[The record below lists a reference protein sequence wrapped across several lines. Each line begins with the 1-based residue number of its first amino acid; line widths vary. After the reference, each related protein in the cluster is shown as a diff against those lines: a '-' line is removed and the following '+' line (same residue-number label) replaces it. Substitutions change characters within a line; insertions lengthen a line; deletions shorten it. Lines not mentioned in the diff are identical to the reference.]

1 MSDAPGNMR
10 LASRRKTLRHNFLAR
25 TGASWD
31 LSQVVG
37 ALPSALYM
45 TDAGG
50 RITYYNEA
58 AATLWG
64 RRPELGKSK
73 WCGSW
78 KLHSPDGRPLAHD
91 QCPMATTLR
100 ERRPIHGVEAV
111 AERPDGT
118 TVPFISY
125 PTPLYDASG
134 TLVGAVNFLV
144 DITDRKRAEEFVQR
158 LASIVEFSDDAIVS
172 KDLDG
177 VITSWNRGAE
187 RLFGYRA
194 DEVIG
199 KSIAILIP
207 LDRLDQESDILERI
221 GRGARVDHYETLRR
235 RKDGSLVE
243 ISLTV
248 SPIKNAEGRIVG
260 ASKIARD
267 ITERRRSQER
277 QQLLIAE
284 IKHRIKN
291 TLATVQSIAVQ
302 TLRSTSAEERRAF
315 VERLSALADAHDL
328 VTLESWNRASVH
340 DVVCRAL
347 EAFQEDHRER
357 FLTSGTRD
365 VWLNA
370 SKSLLLAMA
379 LYELGTNAVKYGAL
393 SNDRGSVCVQWE
405 LLQGAKLNRVKLC
418 WCERG
423 GPPVKPPEH
432 KGFGSLLL
440 ERALEGG
447 LGVARLDYA
456 PQGLICTLEV
466 AL

>member
-1 MSDAPGNMR
+1 MSNAPGNMR
-10 LASRRKTLRHNFLAR
+10 LASRRNAPRHEFFER
-25 TGASWD
+25 TAAGLD
-31 LSQVVG
+31 LPQVLD
-37 ALPSALYM
+37 ALPSAVYM

-64 RRPELGKSK
+64 QRPELGKSK

-91 QCPMATTLR
+91 QCSMAMTLR
-100 ERRPIHGVEAV
+100 ERLPIHGIEAI

-125 PTPLYDASG
+125 PTPLYDAAD

-144 DITDRKRAEEFVQR
+144 DIRDRKRAEEFVQR
-158 LASIVEFSDDAIVS
+158 LASIVAFSDDAIVS
-172 KDLDG
+172 KNLDG
-177 VITSWNRGAE
+177 VITSWNSGAV
-187 RLFGYRA
+187 RLYGYTA

-199 KSIAILIP
+199 KPITILIP
-207 LDRLDQESDILERI
+207 LDRLDEESGILERI
-221 GRGARVDHYETLRR
+221 GRGERIDHYETLRR

-267 ITERRRSQER
+267 ITERRRAQEQ

-302 TLRSTSAEERRAF
+302 TLRSTSAEERQAF
-315 VERLSALADAHDL
+315 VERLRALAGAHDL

-357 FLTSGTRD
+357 FVISGPRD

-393 SNDRGSVCVQWE
+393 SNRSGSVRIEWE
-405 LLQGAKLNRVKLC
+405 LLQGIQLNRVKLC
-418 WCERG
+418 WLERD
-423 GPPVKPPEH
+423 GPHVKAPEH

-456 PQGLICTLEV
+456 PQGLVCTLEV
-466 AL
+466 VL

>member
-1 MSDAPGNMR
+1 VD
-10 LASRRKTLRHNFLAR
+10 
-25 TGASWD
+25 
-31 LSQVVG
+31 
-37 ALPSALYM
+37 
-45 TDAGG
+45 
-50 RITYYNEA
+50 
-58 AATLWG
+58 
-64 RRPELGKSK
+64 
-73 WCGSW
+73 
-78 KLHSPDGRPLAHD
+78 
-91 QCPMATTLR
+91 
-100 ERRPIHGVEAV
+100 
-111 AERPDGT
+111 
-118 TVPFISY
+118 
-125 PTPLYDASG
+125 
-134 TLVGAVNFLV
+134 FLV

-199 KSIAILIP
+199 KSITILIP
-207 LDRLDQESDILERI
+207 LDRLDEESEILERI
-221 GRGARVDHYETLRR
+221 GRGARIDHYETLRR

-302 TLRSTSAEERRAF
+302 TLRSTSAEERQAF
-315 VERLSALADAHDL
+315 VERLRALAGAHDL

-370 SKSLLLAMA
+370 SKSLLAMA

-405 LLQGAKLNRVKLC
+405 LLQGAQLNRVKLC

-447 LGVARLDYA
+447 LGVARLVYA

>member
-1 MSDAPGNMR
+1 MSDAPGNTR
-10 LASRRKTLRHNFLAR
+10 LASRRTAPRHDFFEQSR
-25 TGASWD
+25 GGVD
-31 LSQVVG
+31 LSQVLD

-45 TDAGG
+45 TDASG

-64 RRPELGKSK
+64 QRPDLGRSK

-78 KLHSPDGRPLAHD
+78 KLHSPDGRPLAHE
-91 QCPMATTLR
+91 QCPMARTLR
-100 ERRPIHGVEAV
+100 ERRPIRGVEAI

-118 TVPFISY
+118 SVPFISH
-125 PTPLYDASG
+125 PTALYDASG
-134 TLVGAVNFLV
+134 TMVGAVNFLV
-144 DITDRKRAEEFVQR
+144 DIRDRKRAEEFVQR
-158 LASIVEFSDDAIVS
+158 LALIVEFSDDAIVS
-172 KDLDG
+172 KNLDG
-177 VITSWNRGAE
+177 VITSWNSGAE
-187 RLFGYRA
+187 RLFGYTA

-199 KSIAILIP
+199 KPITILIP
-207 LDRLDQESDILERI
+207 LDRVDEESGILERI
-221 GRGARVDHYETLRR
+221 GRGERIEHYETLRR

-243 ISLTV
+243 ISLTI

-267 ITERRRSQER
+267 ITERRRAQEQ

-291 TLATVQSIAVQ
+291 TLATVQSIVVQ
-302 TLRSTSAEERRAF
+302 TLRSTSAEEREAF
-315 VERLSALADAHDL
+315 VGRLRALAGAHDL

-347 EAFQEDHRER
+347 EAFQDDHRER
-357 FLTSGTRD
+357 FQISGPRD
-365 VWLNA
+365 AWLNA

-393 SNDRGSVCVQWE
+393 SNGSGSVRVEWE
-405 LLQGAKLNRVKLC
+405 LLQGVELNRVKLC
-418 WCERG
+418 WRERG
-423 GPPVKPPEH
+423 GPPVKAPEH

-456 PQGLICTLEV
+456 PEGLICTLEV
-466 AL
+466 TL